1 MFSKTIFSRYFSS
14 VRQIAAF
21 SILAGVFTAL
31 LIGGITSLALHS
43 KREASYDSLSD
54 DVRDYLSQ
62 FFQDLHSTANGIQP
76 LTLSDCHQVSG
87 ELTSSAA
94 FNANVRAFVLVRE
107 GFAYCSSATGSMMLD
122 MHELVP
128 DIDINSNIDIDILHG
143 TPMMPGKPTIAAW
156 FKNPVIQGRGVFA
169 TLNVNLTPY
178 LLFTTRQSDVVSM
191 AIIAS
196 GKALTTISSNV
207 MNVSELPPNPT
218 REISI
223 PGYPIKIALYGKT
236 WPVEDIQI
244 SVLTGLVFGILGGAL
259 CAYLLTVRLRSG
271 KEILTGIKRGQF
283 YVVYQP
289 VVDAKT
295 LTMSGVEVL
304 MRWNHP
310 IAGPIPPDAF
320 IAFAEA
326 QQLIVPLT
334 RHLFD
339 LIARDARRL
348 QQVLP
353 PGARLGVNL
362 APSHLHSP
370 TFKEDIQAF
379 AASMPPHHFQL
390 IFEITE
396 RDMVKENE
404 ASCLFHWM
412 HEQGFEIAVDDFG
425 TGHSA
430 LIYLERFK
438 LDYLKIDRGFV
449 NSIGLE
455 TVTSPVLDAVLT
467 LARKLSMTTVA
478 EGVETPEQAKWLI
491 DQGVNY
497 LQGYFFAW
505 PLTLEQLKEWESQ
518 PKSYDELKGTDFSE

>member
-1 MFSKTIFSRYFSS
+1 MFSKNIFSRYFTS
-14 VRQIAAF
+14 VRQITAF
-21 SILAGVFTAL
+21 SILAGVLAAL

-43 KREASYDSLSD
+43 KREASYDTLTED
-54 DVRDYLSQ
+54 MREYLSI
-62 FFQDLHSTANGIQP
+62 FFQDLQSTISGIQP

-87 ELTSSAA
+87 ELTSRAA
-94 FNANVRAFVLVRE
+94 FNANVRAFVLVRN
-107 GFAYCSSATGSMMLD
+107 GNAYCSSATGSMLMEMRQLS
-122 MHELVP
+122 P
-128 DIDINSNIDIDILHG
+128 DIDISKNIDLVIMLG

-156 FKNPVIQGRGVFA
+156 FKNPVIEGRGVFA

-178 LLFTTRQSDVVSM
+178 LLFTTRQSDMVSM
-191 AIIAS
+191 AIIA
-196 GKALTTISSNV
+196 GDKALSTISSNV
-207 MNVSELPPNPT
+207 MNAAELPKHPT
-218 REISI
+218 RVISMADF
-223 PGYPIKIALYGKT
+223 PIKIAVYGKT
-236 WPVEDIQI
+236 WPLEDIQI
-244 SVLTGLVFGILGGAL
+244 SILTGLVFGILGGAL
-259 CAYLLTVRLRSG
+259 CAYFLTVRVRSG
-271 KEILTGIKRGQF
+271 KEILMGIKRGQF

-289 VVDAKT
+289 VVDAKE
-295 LTMSGVEVL
+295 LKMSGVEVL

-334 RHLFD
+334 RHLFE
-339 LIARDARRL
+339 LIARDAKKL
-348 QQVLP
+348 QHILP
-353 PGARLGVNL
+353 SGARLGVNL

-370 TFKEDIQAF
+370 TFKEDLQAF
-379 AASMPPHHFQL
+379 AASLPPHHFQL

-404 ASCLFHWM
+404 ASCLFTWM
-412 HEQGFEIAVDDFG
+412 NEQGFQTAVDDFG

-491 DQGVNY
+491 DRGVNY
-497 LQGYFFAW
+497 LQGYYFAR
-505 PLTLEQLKEWESQ
+505 PLTLEQLQSWGSQ
-518 PKSYDELKGTDFSE
+518 QKTYDELA

>member
-1 MFSKTIFSRYFSS
+1 MFSKNIFSRYFTS

-21 SILAGVFTAL
+21 SILAGVLAAL
-31 LIGGITSLALHS
+31 LIGGITSLTLHS
-43 KREASYDSLSD
+43 KREASYDTLTED
-54 DVRDYLSQ
+54 MREYLSI
-62 FFQDLHSTANGIQP
+62 FFQDLQSTISGIQP

-87 ELTSSAA
+87 ELTSRAA
-94 FNANVRAFVLVRE
+94 FNANVRAFVLVRN
-107 GFAYCSSATGSMMLD
+107 GNAYCSSATGSMLMQMRQLS
-122 MHELVP
+122 P
-128 DIDINSNIDIDILHG
+128 DIDINKNIDLVIMLG

-156 FKNPVIQGRGVFA
+156 FKNPVIEGRGVFA

-178 LLFTTRQSDVVSM
+178 LLFTTRQSDMVSM
-191 AIIAS
+191 AIIA
-196 GKALTTISSNV
+196 GDKALTTISSNV
-207 MNVSELPPNPT
+207 MNAANLPKHPT
-218 REISI
+218 RVISMEDF
-223 PGYPIKIALYGKT
+223 PIKIALYGKT

-244 SVLTGLVFGILGGAL
+244 SILTGLVFGILGGAL
-259 CAYLLTVRLRSG
+259 CAYFLTVRLRSG
-271 KEILTGIKRGQF
+271 KEILMGIKRGQF

-289 VVDAKT
+289 VVDAKE
-295 LTMSGVEVL
+295 LKMSGVEVL

-334 RHLFD
+334 RHLFE
-339 LIARDARRL
+339 LIARDAKKL
-348 QQVLP
+348 QHILP
-353 PGARLGVNL
+353 AGARLGVNL

-379 AASMPPHHFQL
+379 AASLPPHHFQL

-404 ASCLFHWM
+404 ASCLFTWM
-412 HEQGFEIAVDDFG
+412 NEQGFQTAVDDFG

-491 DQGVNY
+491 DRGVNY
-497 LQGYFFAW
+497 LQGYYFAR
-505 PLTLEQLKEWESQ
+505 PLTLEQLQSWGGQQKT
-518 PKSYDELKGTDFSE
+518 YDELV

>member
-1 MFSKTIFSRYFSS
+1 MFSKNIFSRYFTS

-21 SILAGVFTAL
+21 SILAGVLAAL
-31 LIGGITSLALHS
+31 LIGGITSLTLHS
-43 KREASYDSLSD
+43 KREASYDTLTED
-54 DVRDYLSQ
+54 MREYLSI
-62 FFQDLHSTANGIQP
+62 FFQDLQSTISGIQP

-87 ELTSSAA
+87 ELTSRAA
-94 FNANVRAFVLVRE
+94 FNANVRAFVLVRN
-107 GFAYCSSATGSMMLD
+107 GNAYCSSATGSMLMEMSQLS
-122 MHELVP
+122 P
-128 DIDINSNIDIDILHG
+128 DIDINKNIDLVIMLG

-156 FKNPVIQGRGVFA
+156 FKNPVIEGRGVFA

-178 LLFTTRQSDVVSM
+178 LLFTTRQSDMVSM
-191 AIIAS
+191 AIIA
-196 GKALTTISSNV
+196 GDKALTTISSNV
-207 MNVSELPPNPT
+207 MNAANLPKHPT
-218 REISI
+218 RVISMEDF
-223 PGYPIKIALYGKT
+223 PIKIALYGKT

-244 SVLTGLVFGILGGAL
+244 SILTGLIFGILGGAL
-259 CAYLLTVRLRSG
+259 CAYFLTVRLRSG
-271 KEILTGIKRGQF
+271 KEILMGIKRGQF

-289 VVDAKT
+289 VVDAKE
-295 LTMSGVEVL
+295 LKMSGVEVL

-339 LIARDARRL
+339 LIARDAKKL
-348 QQVLP
+348 QHILP
-353 PGARLGVNL
+353 AGARLGVNL

-370 TFKEDIQAF
+370 TFKEDIQAL
-379 AASMPPHHFQL
+379 AASLPPHHFQL

-404 ASCLFHWM
+404 ASCLFTWM
-412 HEQGFEIAVDDFG
+412 NEQGFQTAVDDFG

-491 DQGVNY
+491 DRGVNY
-497 LQGYFFAW
+497 LQGYYFAR
-505 PLTLEQLKEWESQ
+505 PLTLEQLQSWGGQQKT
-518 PKSYDELKGTDFSE
+518 YDELA

>member
-1 MFSKTIFSRYFSS
+1 MFSKNIFSRYFTS

-21 SILAGVFTAL
+21 SILAGVLAAL
-31 LIGGITSLALHS
+31 LIGGITSLTLHS
-43 KREASYDSLSD
+43 KREASYDTLTED
-54 DVRDYLSQ
+54 MREYLSI
-62 FFQDLHSTANGIQP
+62 FFQDLQSTISGIQP

-87 ELTSSAA
+87 ELTSRAA
-94 FNANVRAFVLVRE
+94 FNANVRAFVLVRN
-107 GFAYCSSATGSMMLD
+107 GNAYCSSATGSMLMEMSQLS
-122 MHELVP
+122 P
-128 DIDINSNIDIDILHG
+128 DIDINKNIDLVIMLG

-156 FKNPVIQGRGVFA
+156 FKNPVIEGRGVFA

-178 LLFTTRQSDVVSM
+178 LLFTTRQSDMVSM
-191 AIIAS
+191 AIIA
-196 GKALTTISSNV
+196 GDKALTTISSNV
-207 MNVSELPPNPT
+207 MNAANLPKHPT
-218 REISI
+218 RVISMEDF
-223 PGYPIKIALYGKT
+223 PIKIALYGKT

-244 SVLTGLVFGILGGAL
+244 SILTGLIFGILGGAL
-259 CAYLLTVRLRSG
+259 CAYFLTVRLRSG
-271 KEILTGIKRGQF
+271 KEILMGIKRGQF

-289 VVDAKT
+289 VVDAKE
-295 LTMSGVEVL
+295 LKMSGVEVL

-334 RHLFD
+334 RHLFE
-339 LIARDARRL
+339 LIARDAKKL
-348 QQVLP
+348 QHILP
-353 PGARLGVNL
+353 AGARLGVNL

-379 AASMPPHHFQL
+379 AASLPPHHFQL

-404 ASCLFHWM
+404 ASCLFTWM
-412 HEQGFEIAVDDFG
+412 NEQGFQTAVDDFG

-491 DQGVNY
+491 DRGVNY
-497 LQGYFFAW
+497 LQGYYFAR
-505 PLTLEQLKEWESQ
+505 PLTLEQLQSWGGQQKT
-518 PKSYDELKGTDFSE
+518 YDELA

>member
-1 MFSKTIFSRYFSS
+1 MFSKNIFSRYFTS

-21 SILAGVFTAL
+21 SILAGVLAAL
-31 LIGGITSLALHS
+31 LIGGITSLTLHS
-43 KREASYDSLSD
+43 KREASYDTLTED
-54 DVRDYLSQ
+54 MREYLSI
-62 FFQDLHSTANGIQP
+62 FFQDLQSTISGIQP

-87 ELTSSAA
+87 ELTSRAA
-94 FNANVRAFVLVRE
+94 FNANVRAFVLVRN
-107 GFAYCSSATGSMMLD
+107 GNAYCSSATGSMLMEMSQLS
-122 MHELVP
+122 P
-128 DIDINSNIDIDILHG
+128 DIDINKNIDLVIMLG

-156 FKNPVIQGRGVFA
+156 FKNPVIEGRGVFA

-178 LLFTTRQSDVVSM
+178 LLFTTRQSDMVSM
-191 AIIAS
+191 AIIA
-196 GKALTTISSNV
+196 GDKALTTISSNV
-207 MNVSELPPNPT
+207 MNAANLPKHPT
-218 REISI
+218 RVISMEDF
-223 PGYPIKIALYGKT
+223 PIKIALYGKT

-244 SVLTGLVFGILGGAL
+244 SILTGLIFGILGGAL
-259 CAYLLTVRLRSG
+259 CAYFLTVRLRSG
-271 KEILTGIKRGQF
+271 KEILMGIKRGQF

-289 VVDAKT
+289 VVDAKE
-295 LTMSGVEVL
+295 LKMSGVEVL

-339 LIARDARRL
+339 LIARDAKKL
-348 QQVLP
+348 QHILP
-353 PGARLGVNL
+353 AGARLGVNL

-379 AASMPPHHFQL
+379 AASLPPHRFQL

-404 ASCLFHWM
+404 ASCLFTWM
-412 HEQGFEIAVDDFG
+412 NEQGFQTAVDDFG

-491 DQGVNY
+491 DRGVNY
-497 LQGYFFAW
+497 LQGYYFAR
-505 PLTLEQLKEWESQ
+505 PLTLEQLQSWGGQQKT
-518 PKSYDELKGTDFSE
+518 YDELA

>member
-1 MFSKTIFSRYFSS
+1 MFSKNIFSRYFTS

-21 SILAGVFTAL
+21 SILAGVLAAL
-31 LIGGITSLALHS
+31 LIGGITSLTLHS
-43 KREASYDSLSD
+43 KREANYDTLTED
-54 DVRDYLSQ
+54 MREYLST
-62 FFQDLHSTANGIQP
+62 FFQDLQSTISGIQP

-87 ELTSSAA
+87 ELTSRAA
-94 FNANVRAFVLVRE
+94 FNANVRAFVLVRN
-107 GFAYCSSATGSMMLD
+107 GNAYCSSATGSMLMEMRQLS
-122 MHELVP
+122 P
-128 DIDINSNIDIDILHG
+128 DIDINKNIDLIIMLG

-156 FKNPVIQGRGVFA
+156 FKNPVIEGRGVFA

-178 LLFTTRQSDVVSM
+178 LLFTTRQSDMVSM
-191 AIIAS
+191 AIIA
-196 GKALTTISSNV
+196 GDKALTTISSNV
-207 MNVSELPPNPT
+207 MNAASLPKHPT
-218 REISI
+218 RVIAMEDF
-223 PGYPIKIALYGKT
+223 PMKIALYGKT

-244 SVLTGLVFGILGGAL
+244 SILTGLVFGILGGAL
-259 CAYLLTVRLRSG
+259 CAYFLTVRLRSG
-271 KEILTGIKRGQF
+271 KEILMGIKRGQF

-289 VVDAKT
+289 VVDAKE
-295 LTMSGVEVL
+295 LKMSGVEVL

-334 RHLFD
+334 RHLFE
-339 LIARDARRL
+339 LIARDAKKL
-348 QQVLP
+348 QHILP
-353 PGARLGVNL
+353 AGARLGVNL

-379 AASMPPHHFQL
+379 AASLPLHHFQL

-404 ASCLFHWM
+404 ASCLFTWM
-412 HEQGFEIAVDDFG
+412 NEQGFQTAVDDFG

-491 DQGVNY
+491 DRGVNY
-497 LQGYFFAW
+497 LQGYYFAR
-505 PLTLEQLKEWESQ
+505 PLTLEQLQSWGDQQKT
-518 PKSYDELKGTDFSE
+518 YDELA

>member
-1 MFSKTIFSRYFSS
+1 MFSKNIFSRYFTS

-21 SILAGVFTAL
+21 SILAGVLAAL
-31 LIGGITSLALHS
+31 LIGGITSLTLHS
-43 KREASYDSLSD
+43 KREASYDTLTED
-54 DVRDYLSQ
+54 MREYLSI
-62 FFQDLHSTANGIQP
+62 FFQDLQSTISGIQP

-87 ELTSSAA
+87 ELTSRAA
-94 FNANVRAFVLVRE
+94 FNANVRAFVLVRN
-107 GFAYCSSATGSMMLD
+107 GNAYCSSATGSMLMQMRQLS
-122 MHELVP
+122 P
-128 DIDINSNIDIDILHG
+128 DIDINKNIDLVIMLG

-156 FKNPVIQGRGVFA
+156 FKNPVIEGRGVFA

-178 LLFTTRQSDVVSM
+178 LLFTTRQSDMVSM
-191 AIIAS
+191 AIIA
-196 GKALTTISSNV
+196 GDKALTTISSNV
-207 MNVSELPPNPT
+207 MNAANLPRHPT
-218 REISI
+218 RVISMEDF
-223 PGYPIKIALYGKT
+223 PIKIALYGKT

-244 SVLTGLVFGILGGAL
+244 SILTGLVFGILGGAL
-259 CAYLLTVRLRSG
+259 CAYFLTVRLRSG
-271 KEILTGIKRGQF
+271 KEILMGIKRGQF

-289 VVDAKT
+289 VVDAKE
-295 LTMSGVEVL
+295 LKMSGVEVL

-334 RHLFD
+334 RHLFE
-339 LIARDARRL
+339 LIARDAKKL
-348 QQVLP
+348 QHILP
-353 PGARLGVNL
+353 AGARLGVNL

-379 AASMPPHHFQL
+379 AASLPPHHFQL

-404 ASCLFHWM
+404 ASCLFTWM
-412 HEQGFEIAVDDFG
+412 NEQGFQTAVDDFG

-491 DQGVNY
+491 DRGVNY
-497 LQGYFFAW
+497 LQGYYFAR
-505 PLTLEQLKEWESQ
+505 PLTLEQLQSWGGQQKT
-518 PKSYDELKGTDFSE
+518 YDELV